1 MAEPVILQLNART
14 YTCTNGATSLI
25 IHANDAFPISPAP
38 NLCTGITTDNR
49 LKETIWVQTTL
60 H

>member
-1 MAEPVILQLNART
+1 MLELNTRT
-14 YTCTNGATSLI
+14 YTCTNGDTSLI
-25 IHANDAFPISPAP
+25 IHPNDAFPISPAP

>member
-25 IHANDAFPISPAP
+25 IHANDACPISPAP
-38 NLCTGITTDNR
+38 NLRTGINTDNR